1 MQVEVVR
8 SARRKKTVQAR
19 LVSGVLKVSIPD
31 HFSRAEEVDWVE
43 KMAAR
48 YRSQALTD
56 GFDLTERALTLAR
69 RFELPA
75 PNSITWSD
83 RQKTR
88 WGSCTTDTATIRI
101 SSLVANFPDWVLDY
115 VIVHELA
122 HLVEANHSQ
131 AFWALVDRYPRSDR
145 ARGYLVAKSD
155 GR

>member
-19 LVSGVLKVSIPD
+19 LVEGVLKVSIPD
-31 HFSRAEEVDWVE
+31 HFSPAEEVDWVE

-48 YRSQALTD
+48 YVSQARTEQ
-56 GFDLTERALTLAR
+56 FDLTDRAVTLAR
-69 RFELPA
+69 RLDLPS
-75 PNSITWSD
+75 PSSITWSD

-88 WGSCTTDTATIRI
+88 WGSCTTETGAIRI
-101 SSLVANFPDWVLDY
+101 SSLVSHFPDWVLDY

-145 ARGYLVAKSD
+145 ARGYLIAKSD